1 MNKND
6 NNMFLLKLDKHT
18 DSPTI
23 AAFQDNNDK
32 VTSKKTKKL
41 TLPISISPRS
51 KKHITPVSMSPRE
64 VATNAFS
71 SLIDKLGERVTS

>member
-1 MNKND
+1 
-6 NNMFLLKLDKHT
+6 MFLLKLDKYT

-23 AAFQDNNDK
+23 QDNNDK
-32 VTSKKTKKL
+32 VISKKTKKI

-64 VATNAFS
+64 VATSAFS